1 MQVKLFKVNDPDNKL
16 EKTLNNEITVNG
28 DFRGSVNIDAPT
40 ISLVGSSYTNYNYCF
55 IPDLNRYYFIT
66 DMTLERKNY
75 LICDLK
81 LDVLQSY
88 ADKIKTGFGTAVESV
103 NGNNYIDGF
112 VENSD
117 VRPTVE
123 KHEFNDE
130 FNHKGNYYMVT
141 TITSR

>member
-40 ISLVGSSYTNYNYCF
+40 ISLVGSSYIDYNYCF

-66 DMTLERKNY
+66 NMTMERKNY

-88 ADKIKTGFGTAVESV
+88 SDKIKTGFGTAVESA

-112 VENSD
+112 AENSD

-123 KHEFNDE
+123 KYEFNDE

-141 TITSR
+141 TIASG